1 MSEQLVAQR
10 LRQKAKSILPASLR
24 QWLRRQ
30 QNRFSVWPPVGAIR
44 FGSLD
49 RTTPI
54 SSEFGYDRGQCIDR
68 YYIEKFLGAN
78 AADIR
83 GSVLEVA
90 DDNYTRMFGANRVV
104 ESTVLHAR
112 AGNEQ
117 ATLVADLTSAD
128 SIDSNVFD
136 CIILTQ
142 TLQFIYDFQSAVSTL
157 ERILKPGGVVLATFP
172 GISQISRYDMSR
184 WGEYW
189 RFTSLS
195 AQKIFECA
203 FGPGGVAVETH
214 GNVFAALALLHGMAT
229 EDIDKTKLDVR
240 DPDYEVVITVRAT
253 KTTDR

>member
-1 MSEQLVAQR
+1 MSEQLAAQR
-10 LRQKAKSILPASLR
+10 LRQKAKAILPASFR
-24 QWLRRQ
+24 HWLRRQ
-30 QNRFSVWPPVGAIR
+30 RIRFSVWPPVGTVR

-49 RTTPI
+49 RTAPI

-68 YYIEKFLGAN
+68 YYIEKFLRAN
-78 AADIR
+78 AADIQ

-104 ESTVLHAR
+104 KSTVLHAR
-112 AGNEQ
+112 EGNEQ

-128 SIDSNVFD
+128 NVASDSFD

-157 ERILKPGGVVLATFP
+157 HRILKPGGVVLATFP

-195 AQKIFECA
+195 AQEIFERA
-203 FGPGGVAVETH
+203 FAPGDVAVETH
-214 GNVFAALALLHGMAT
+214 GNVFAAVALLHGMAT
-229 EDIDKTKLDVR
+229 EDIDKTRLDVR

-253 KTTDR
+253 KRNDR